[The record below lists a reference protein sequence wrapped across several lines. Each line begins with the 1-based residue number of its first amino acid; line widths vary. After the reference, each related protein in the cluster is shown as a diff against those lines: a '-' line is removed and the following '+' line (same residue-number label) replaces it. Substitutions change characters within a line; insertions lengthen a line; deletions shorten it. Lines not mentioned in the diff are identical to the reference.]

1 MTKPAF
7 LIADIEVIDAEDFA
21 AYRAANPAI
30 TAKFGGVYV
39 ALGGQVEV
47 LEGDWSP
54 HRTVMIRFPSMQ
66 ALKDWYGSAEYAAI
80 KPIRERAT
88 RTRLVAIEGVEQ
100 KNA

>member
-1 MTKPAF
+1 MPAY
-7 LIADIEVIDAEDFA
+7 LIADIEVLDAEDFA

-39 ALGGQVEV
+39 ARGGAVEV

-54 HRTVMIRFPSMQ
+54 HRTVMIRFPSMA
-66 ALKDWYGSAEYAAI
+66 ALKAWYESPEYAAI

-88 RTRLVAIEGVEQ
+88 RTRLVAIEGIEEGT
-100 KNA
+100 